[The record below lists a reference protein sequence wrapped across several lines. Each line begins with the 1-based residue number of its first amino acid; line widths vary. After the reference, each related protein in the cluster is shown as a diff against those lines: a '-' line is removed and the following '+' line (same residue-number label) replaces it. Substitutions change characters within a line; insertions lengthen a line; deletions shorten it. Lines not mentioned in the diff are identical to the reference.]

1 MKSLNFLSILLIFT
15 IIQCNPVNAQ
25 NQIRTLVGRLENDS
39 TVLTVDIPKMLSTYN
54 STLLKMSNIDAKFS
68 DISIKTTNDK
78 QYFLVFKGSSYVS
91 SFLVI
96 EEKYQLFAYSGIS
109 CTTSDCASEQFGCTP
124 KVSGVACWPCSN
136 KGKCTKTVSN
146 RSLID

>member
-1 MKSLNFLSILLIFT
+1 MKFLNFLSILLTFT
-15 IIQCNPVNAQ
+15 VIKFNSVVAQ
-25 NQIRTLVGRLENDS
+25 NQISTLVGHLEND
-39 TVLTVDIPKMLSTYN
+39 TAVLTVDKPKMLSTYN
-54 STLLKMSNIDAKFS
+54 ATLLKMSNIDAKFS
-68 DISIKTTNDK
+68 HISIKSTNDK
-78 QYFLVFKGSSYVS
+78 QYFLVFEGSTYVS

-96 EEKYQLFAYSGIS
+96 EEKNQLIAYSGIS